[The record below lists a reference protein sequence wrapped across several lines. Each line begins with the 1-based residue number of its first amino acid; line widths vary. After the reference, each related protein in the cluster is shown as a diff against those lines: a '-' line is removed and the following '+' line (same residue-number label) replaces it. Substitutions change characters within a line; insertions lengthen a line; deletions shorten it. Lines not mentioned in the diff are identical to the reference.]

1 MIAKNVELRTT
12 NSKIQTAGKT
22 MGLTKRLA
30 LHYIRTQLKLLGKLS
45 KRKAAQKA
53 FELFTTPPSRETKEP
68 PPIFKK
74 AESLAFIFNNLNIQ
88 GYRWNHPRHKKVL
101 ILHGFE
107 SGVVNFDR
115 YVSPLIKKEYEVL
128 AFDAPAH
135 GRSSGK
141 IINAVDYKN
150 FILRILSDYGPV
162 KSFVSH
168 SFGGLALA
176 LALEEVPHDA
186 TWKAVFIA
194 PATESATAMKN
205 FFALIKPDADVQNE
219 FERLIE
225 EANGKPISWYS
236 VTRAAENIKAQ
247 VLFLQDKQDRQT
259 PYSDVEPLMKK
270 GLRNFQFHITDG
282 LGHRRI
288 YKDAATVK
296 MVVGFL

>member
-1 MIAKNVELRTT
+1 MKNIELRTT
-12 NSKIQTAGKT
+12 NLKLQTTNKK
-22 MGLTKRLA
+22 MGPAKRLA
-30 LHYIRTQLKLLGKLS
+30 LHYIRTQLKLLGKIS

-74 AESLAFIFNNLNIQ
+74 AEGLTFSFEGVKIQ
-88 GYRWNHPRHKKVL
+88 GYRWRHPQQKKVL

-107 SGVVNFDR
+107 SGVVNFDK
-115 YVSPLIKKEYEVL
+115 YVSPLVKKGYEVL

-135 GRSSGK
+135 GRSGGK

-150 FILRILSDYGPV
+150 FVLRIVKDYGPV
-162 KSFVSH
+162 TSFVSH

-176 LALEEVPHDA
+176 LALEDLPHDE

-205 FFALIKPDADVQNE
+205 FFALVKPDAEVREE

-225 EANGKPISWYS
+225 EANGKPIAWYS
-236 VTRAAENIKAQ
+236 VARAAENIKAQ
-247 VLFLQDKQDRQT
+247 VLFLQDKQDAQT
-259 PYSDVEPLMKK
+259 PYADVEPIMKK
-270 GLRNFQFHITDG
+270 GHLNFRFHITDG

-288 YKDAATVK
+288 YKEASTVK
-296 MVVGFL
+296 MVIDFL